1 MTVAVWELSRRGYSY
16 NTFDIGSGSG
26 SIRFDSVSLRH
37 FFWDGSP
44 IRQTKAFDFDTQ
56 EKSVQHLGA
65 MGWHGMGFITA
76 FEHL

>member
-1 MTVAVWELSRRGYSY
+1 VAIHTIRLILVRVRVRFASIRSL
-16 NTFDIGSGSG
+16 FDI
-26 SIRFDSVSLRH
+26 